1 MHLFSAMKAG
11 SALTCSRMGRRVV
24 SALNMSTVSGRIGYA
39 TDIEGNFDYW
49 NKYLSVSE
57 VLYKDGSSPRS
68 TKLEDGCQF
77 VYGGDACD
85 RGEEIDST
93 FLTAGFKLLLLSYW

>member
-1 MHLFSAMKAG
+1 MHLLSAMKAG
-11 SALTCSRMGRRVV
+11 AALTCGRMGRRLA
-24 SALNMSTVSGRIGYA
+24 SAMNMSTVSGRIGYA
-39 TDIEGNFDYW
+39 TDIEGNFDHW

-68 TKLEDGCQF
+68 IKLEDGCQF

-85 RGEEIDST
+85 RGKEIDCT
-93 FLTAGFKLLLLSYW
+93 FLTARFKLLPLSFW